1 MRLGLF
7 ASVIAFLILS
17 CAVLIDQWIAGQ
29 VTAVFI
35 LGTALVLAGVCT
47 ALFAAVAGMGL
58 ALSMLFDGHNGQT
71 ENQMP
76 ISQRSDSEPSHNDAG
91 PVVET

>member
-1 MRLGLF
+1 M
-7 ASVIAFLILS
+7 
-17 CAVLIDQWIAGQ
+17 IDQWIAGQ
-29 VTAVFI
+29 VTAVFM

-58 ALSMLFDGHNGQT
+58 ALSMLFDGHNGQA

-76 ISQRSDSEPSHNDAG
+76 ISQRSDGEPSRNDPG
-91 PVVET
+91 PLVEM